1 MRVTFCGTGAGGSVN
16 PRRGNSSLH
25 LAVDGFAALLDTGPG
40 FMERMAAASLDP
52 NAVRAV
58 LFSHLHFDHAV
69 GIIELLTRTIIH
81 TGPPPRAY
89 GPRGTDEYVAS
100 ALAFAR
106 LNATRPE
113 NHQWLDGVSVE
124 LTRPGDDREIG
135 PFAVESRE
143 VPHVEYLECLA
154 RRIRCGGRTLVYTGD
169 TTSAPDVLV
178 PLAEGADLLIHE
190 AFTESALRRTA
201 EAGAMPGAR
210 AEAFFAAIRS
220 THSSAAEAG
229 RIAREAG
236 VRRLVLTHL
245 LAAERE
251 DELIAEA
258 GREFG
263 GEVLVAADGMAL
275 EV

>member
-58 LFSHLHFDHAV
+58 LFSHLHFDHAA
-69 GIIELLTRTIIH
+69 GIIELLTRTIVH

-89 GPRGTDEYVAS
+89 GPRGTDEYIAS

-113 NHQWLDGVSVE
+113 NHEWLDGVSVE

-135 PFAVESRE
+135 PLAVESRE

-154 RRIRCGGRTLVYTGD
+154 RRVRCGGRSLVYTGD
-169 TTSAPDVLV
+169 TTGAPEVLV
-178 PLAEGADLLIHE
+178 PLADGADLLIHE

-201 EAGAMPGAR
+201 EAAAMPPER
-210 AEAFFAAIRS
+210 ADGFFAAIRG
-220 THSSAAEAG
+220 THSSAADAA

-245 LAAERE
+245 LAAER
-251 DELIAEA
+251 DEELAAEA
-258 GREFG
+258 RSEFD
-263 GEVLVAADGMAL
+263 GEIIVAADGLAL